1 MGWHPGISSTCVHTV
16 RFRVMQRGTSQPVPL
31 TVSIPCVPGCEQCS
45 CNRPTIISGSED
57 WAMPKGHPCHMD
69 LLVPPG
75 LPASLQCSSS
85 PAIPSPPTIPISSVS
100 TLLHPTKPEA
110 LCLSCF
116 IHSQHST
123 PDAMLHATLSYP
135 HIQLPSP
142 AVVVARDFPG

>member
-1 MGWHPGISSTCVHTV
+1 MGWHLGVSSTSAHTV

-31 TVSIPCVPGCEQCS
+31 TVSIPCVLGCEQCS
-45 CNRPTIISGSED
+45 CNRPTVISGSED

-69 LLVPPG
+69 LLIPLGYQPP
-75 LPASLQCSSS
+75 CS
-85 PAIPSPPTIPISSVS
+85 AAALLPSP
-100 TLLHPTKPEA
+100 LLPPYPSALCPPCFTPPNPAA

-135 HIQLPSP
+135 HIQLLSP
-142 AVVVARDFPG
+142 AMVVARDFPG